1 MDLTTLGISSLQS
14 LFESLEK
21 PFQSAFS
28 CISLFICSRASN
40 IEGRGFQVF
49 MPHCFLDY
57 PQIGALFHHMDAK
70 DMPQTMDAGSLDPTF
85 RSLGQRFLAMTS
97 CIYELASN

>member
-1 MDLTTLGISSLQS
+1 
-14 LFESLEK
+14 
-21 PFQSAFS
+21 
-28 CISLFICSRASN
+28 
-40 IEGRGFQVF
+40 
-49 MPHCFLDY
+49 MPHCFLHY

-97 CIYELASN
+97 RIYELAPKIA